1 MEKRQA
7 LGCVILNQPFANSSH
22 GTGKQLQ
29 YFVRLSGLRCVHV
42 CWDLRPPKGDELRG
56 HLNLYYNYSEVFD
69 RWRLPF
75 GRRLLLQIQNAL
87 PVKWW
92 DKLQLSA
99 LSRWRLRR
107 LARRRSVA
115 YVIVSSEETAQVAL
129 ACLSKLRLPY
139 VLNWLDLETSELL
152 TPEQHPCIAAINA
165 GAEEVFVITPA
176 LAAAIG
182 RFARKAPR
190 LLLPGRPVARRPAQA
205 PASGQ
210 PLRCV
215 MIGSLN
221 YPSLTELWPAVVRA
235 VRAAGVE
242 LDLFYIGAETMYR
255 RCPPELGIRYLG
267 SLTDEARDAALATMH
282 LGFLPGP
289 DGNPN
294 CEHLSRYSFPSRVAD
309 YFCHGLPV
317 IGTVHPESSAAQAL
331 QLVLGE
337 SAWLSQRPS
346 DLVAAITGLA
356 RNSESWKA
364 AAQGATAFAAKN
376 FDVVRMVRELTE
388 ALSIAG
394 GRGKRPPV

>member
-1 MEKRQA
+1 MPR
-7 LGCVILNQPFANSSH
+7 CIIINQPLANSSH

-29 YFVRLSGLRCVHV
+29 YFVQLSALSSVHV
-42 CWDLRPPKGDELRG
+42 SWDSQSPKGDEPCE
-56 HLNLYYNYSEVFD
+56 HLNLYYDHSHVFD
-69 RWRLPF
+69 RWHLPF
-75 GRRLLLQIQNAL
+75 GRRLLFQIQNAL

-92 DKLQLSA
+92 DKLKLSTI
-99 LSRWRLRR
+99 SRWRLRL
-107 LARRRSVA
+107 LARRSSVA
-115 YVIVSSEETAQVAL
+115 YVIVSSEDTAQVAL
-129 ACLSKLRLPY
+129 ACLTELRLPY

-165 GAEEVFVITPA
+165 GAEEVFAITPT

-182 RFARKAPR
+182 RFTRKPPR
-190 LLLPGRPVARRPAQA
+190 LLLPGRPPAQRAAQA
-205 PASGQ
+205 PAVGQ

-215 MIGSLN
+215 MIGSLS
-221 YPSLTELWPAVVRA
+221 YSSLTEQWPAVIQA
-235 VRAAGVE
+235 VRASGVE
-242 LDLFYIGAETMYR
+242 LDLFYIGSETMYR
-255 RCPPELGIRYLG
+255 RCPPELEMTYLG

-289 DGNPN
+289 DGDPN
-294 CEHLSRYSFPSRVAD
+294 YEHLSRYSFPSRVAD

-337 SAWLSQRPS
+337 SAWLSQRPR